1 MKRILALLLA
11 LALATAFVGCG
22 KTAEDTTITG
32 MVTAIDGTVISLMEM
47 DGSSMG
53 GKNFERGE
61 RPSRPENM
69 EGFEGFEG
77 MEGFEG
83 GEFPWGEGWMPE
95 LPEGEMPERPEGA
108 QRPDLP
114 TGEDGKVEGFQ
125 PFGDGQMPDMGKLG
139 EGMETTDIDIGN
151 AHISLEEDG
160 VKVGGSISD
169 IKAGSFVTITRN
181 AKGEVTNVL
190 VTSGFGG
197 MGSFGGM
204 GGFGNFGDF
213 GDFGSFGDQE
223 EQSTQSE

>member
-69 EGFEGFEG
+69 EGFEGFGEG
-77 MEGFEG
+77 Q
-83 GEFPWGEGWMPE
+83 FPWGEGEMPE
-95 LPEGEMPERPEGA
+95 FSEGEIPERPEGG
-108 QRPDLP
+108 QRPQMP

-197 MGSFGGM
+197 RGGFGGM
-204 GGFGNFGDF
+204 GGFGSFGDF
-213 GDFGSFGDQE
+213 GDQG
-223 EQSTQSE
+223 EQPTQSE